1 MARRGGAVL
10 VEYWLGPER
19 SCLWV
24 VAPEGVT
31 AQVLPPEPEIR
42 RLVNTWNRAIQGQR
56 DPVVA
61 AAEAGRSLSR
71 MLLGPAAASVAAHR
85 RMVVVADGILHS
97 LNLETLPAGDGPELW
112 IEKATVSAAPS
123 LSYLAENA
131 GGAAGTAGRRVL
143 LVGDADGA
151 GPEFP
156 RLEFAAQEM
165 NSIKSVLPGYAVT
178 ELRQAAAT
186 PDAYRAA
193 RPGGFDIIHFAAH
206 ASANTGSPLDS
217 AVVLSGGAANRKLFT
232 RDVVSTPLA
241 ATLVTVSGC
250 RSAGAR
256 EYAGEGLVG
265 FAWGFLK
272 AGARNVIAALWD
284 VNDRS
289 TARLMMCV
297 YSQLAR
303 GSHPEEA
310 LRAAKIDMLRGGG
323 PYAKPFYWAPFQNY
337 TRAVR

>member
-1 MARRGGAVL
+1 VL

-19 SCLWV
+19 SYLWA

-31 AQVLPPEPEIR
+31 AYPLPPEPEIR
-42 RLVNTWNRAIQGQR
+42 DLVTRYNRAIQGQR
-56 DPVVA
+56 DPVAVAGETGRTLFRVLLEPVA
-61 AAEAGRSLSR
+61 AR
-71 MLLGPAAASVAAHR
+71 VAAHR

-97 LNLETLPAGDGPELW
+97 LNLETLPAGAGAELW
-112 IEKATVSAAPS
+112 IEKAAVSVAPS
-123 LSYLAENA
+123 LNYLAENA
-131 GGAAGTAGRRVL
+131 GSAAAAAGRRVL
-143 LVGDADGA
+143 LVGDADAA

-193 RPGGFDIIHFAAH
+193 LPGRFEIIHFAAH

-217 AVVLSGGAANRKLFT
+217 AVVLSGSPADRKLFT
-232 RDVVSTPLA
+232 RDVVSTPLSA
-241 ATLVTVSGC
+241 ALVTVSGC

-256 EYAGEGLVG
+256 AYAGEGLVG

-289 TARLMMCV
+289 TARLMMCF
-297 YSQLAR
+297 YSQIAS
-303 GSHPEEA
+303 GNSPEEA
-310 LRAAKIDMLRGGG
+310 LRAAKIELLRSGGA
-323 PYAKPFYWAPFQNY
+323 YAKPFYWAPFLNY
-337 TRAVR
+337 TRSVR